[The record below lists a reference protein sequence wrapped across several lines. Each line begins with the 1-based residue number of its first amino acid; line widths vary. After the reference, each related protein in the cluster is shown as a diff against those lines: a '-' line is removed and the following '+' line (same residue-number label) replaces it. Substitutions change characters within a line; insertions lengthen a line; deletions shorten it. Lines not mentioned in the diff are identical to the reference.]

1 LMRARRRERETM
13 VMRNEAGRKKG
24 ECHCRCH
31 IATAVAV
38 SMGLVACDRSYCA
51 VPILLGSGS
60 ATRCY
65 TLAAGIRCRILKA
78 RWAELPMWAKGV

>member
-1 LMRARRRERETM
+1 MRARRRERETM

-38 SMGLVACDRSYCA
+38 SMGLVACDGEPGSKGIFCSGCRR
-51 VPILLGSGS
+51 PKGPEGSG
-60 ATRCY
+60 
-65 TLAAGIRCRILKA
+65 
-78 RWAELPMWAKGV
+78 KGPGDQDRGGEPSLGLFS